1 MWSCWNSPGGH
12 ESTGHNRSADCASG
26 QSLCNDRSC
35 QPVSAFVPVSG
46 SPRLLGSMPP
56 KLHQKS
62 SKYLYHCLSL
72 LSNVAMFSWSPITL
86 VDQRYQEALLPRLQ
100 LAPAVPPGTPTQQRL
115 DLLQVIELN
124 GSICRSCW
132 ICSNLINLE
141 FTNFKLINWSFYHE
155 LSFIWTELLPGKHER
170 RAPAIV
176 APLARGNPLR
186 CGDGLECQNCG
197 THSSVN
203 LLHYNAVYRWNTFQC
218 LGSFQVES
226 GFNLQIFAVSLRR
239 TPVEKTQTSFMSS
252 PFHSFLATWWM
263 MISC

>member
-1 MWSCWNSPGGH
+1 MKLGRGREMGEENADHLENICECCGSPGQRVWSCWNSPGGH
-12 ESTGHNRSADCASG
+12 ESTGHNESTADCASG

-72 LSNVAMFSWSPITL
+72 LSNVAMFSWSPITF

-141 FTNFKLINWSFYHE
+141 SSNFKLINWIGLSITNCRSFE
-155 LSFIWTELLPGKHER
+155 
-170 RAPAIV
+170 
-176 APLARGNPLR
+176 
-186 CGDGLECQNCG
+186 QNCFQ
-197 THSSVN
+197 
-203 LLHYNAVYRWNTFQC
+203 ANTN
-218 LGSFQVES
+218 GER
-226 GFNLQIFAVSLRR
+226 LQ
-239 TPVEKTQTSFMSS
+239 
-252 PFHSFLATWWM
+252 
-263 MISC
+263 